1 MTDTRYEFDVAF
13 SFLNQDESLAYEI
26 NDLVQDRFKT
36 FLYSERQKE
45 LAGTDG
51 EKTFNEVFS
60 EKARIVVILFREE
73 WGTTSWTRI
82 EETAIRNRAHNN
94 GYDFTTF
101 VQLDPNSKMP
111 IWLPKNR
118 IYYNYDRWGIKGL
131 APVIEARIQEAGGEN
146 KPDTLEDQAARM
158 KRQMLNHKER
168 QMFLQS
174 DEAYA
179 KAQEKFNELIK
190 LLQARTKTIE
200 DPEMALHFYYDTKM
214 YNKVIVHCEGF
225 SLNIKW
231 KYAFSNS
238 LTDSG
243 LYIDFISA
251 NTESLSRNRS
261 RQSQERVL
269 KRDKLNFDFNPSTKE
284 TGWSVESK
292 ESDFYSSE
300 KLIENW
306 LKIFLEN
313 VIKIRLDRQQAR

>member
-1 MTDTRYEFDVAF
+1 MTDTKYEFDVAF
-13 SFLNQDESLAYEI
+13 SFLNQDESLAYAI

-51 EKTFNEVFS
+51 ESTFNKVFS

-179 KAQEKFNELIK
+179 QAQEKFNELIK

-200 DPEMALHFYYDTKM
+200 DPEMGLHFYYDTKM

-313 VIKIRLDRQQAR
+313 VIKIRLDRQKAR